1 MSSAA
6 EPLSPCRPDVVL
18 RPTVLRPTVLRRL
31 RPTVLHDPS
40 GPALPWLHADEP
52 PSSPAALTSTT
63 QRGYPSRQRGF
74 FVPACAAGGIG
85 ARVRAA
91 GEDAPSGAS
100 DRKTTGP
107 MSEQTEQQ
115 AQQDAG
121 RATYDVAAAQDRW
134 RKVWEE
140 LNPFQAADDGSRER
154 RYALTMFPYPS
165 GDLHMGHAEVMA
177 LHDVIA
183 RYWWQRGYDV
193 MNPIGWDSFGLPA
206 ENAAIKRGEH
216 PATYTYANIETQAE
230 SFRRYAVSFDW
241 SRRLH
246 TSDPEY
252 YRWTQWLFLR
262 FREQGLAYRKFSPVN
277 WCPVD
282 QTVLA
287 NEQVVQGT
295 CERCGA
301 EVTKRE
307 LSQWY
312 FKVTDYAQRLLDD
325 MEQLKDTWPER
336 VLAMQRNWIGRSEGA
351 HVDFEI
357 EAADGQPARSVTVFT
372 TRPDTLFGA
381 TFFVVAADAKL
392 AAEICAPEHREGYEA
407 YLEEVRKETEID
419 RLSTE
424 REKTGV
430 FLGRHAVNPVNGE
443 RVPVWAADYV
453 LADYGTGAVM
463 AVPAHDQRD
472 LDFAKAF
479 GLPVRRVVD
488 TGEPNPE
495 QTYVATVGDGV
506 YVNSASDGFSLDG
519 LSDKASGIS
528 RTVARLEEEG
538 RGKGAVNFRLRDW
551 LLSRQ
556 RFWGCPIPIVHCE
569 ACGEVPVPDEQ
580 LPVELPDLRGADLK
594 PKGTSPLAAAEEW
607 VNTSCPSC
615 GGPAKRDSDTMDTF
629 VDSSWYFLRYCSPD
643 YTDGPFDPAAVRSWM
658 PAHQYV
664 GGVEHAILHLLY
676 SRFFTKVLHDMGMI
690 DFVEPFTALL
700 NQGQVINQGKAMSK
714 SLGNG
719 VNLGEMIDE
728 YGVDAV
734 RLTLVFAG
742 PPEDD
747 IDWADVSPAGSLKFL
762 QRAWRLSGDV
772 SSAPGT
778 EFAGGD
784 ETLRKATHRTLAE
797 VEHLLDGHRFNVVV
811 ARVMELVNVTRKAID
826 SGCGLADPAVREAT
840 EAVAIV
846 LSLVAPYTAEE
857 MWERLGHEPTVARVG
872 WPVVEE
878 ALLVQESVTA
888 IVQVGGK
895 LRAKLEVSPDISEAD
910 LEAMALAEPVIQ
922 RSLEGRTVRKV
933 IVRAPKLVNIVAS

>member
-1 MSSAA
+1 M
-6 EPLSPCRPDVVL
+6 
-18 RPTVLRPTVLRRL
+18 
-31 RPTVLHDPS
+31 
-40 GPALPWLHADEP
+40 
-52 PSSPAALTSTT
+52 
-63 QRGYPSRQRGF
+63 
-74 FVPACAAGGIG
+74 
-85 ARVRAA
+85 
-91 GEDAPSGAS
+91 
-100 DRKTTGP
+100 
-107 MSEQTEQQ
+107 TEQ
-115 AQQDAG
+115 AEE
-121 RATYDVAAAQDRW
+121 RVTYDVAAVQDKW
-134 RKVWEE
+134 RKVWED
-140 LNPFQAADDGSRER
+140 LNPFEAADDGERER

-206 ENAAIKRGEH
+206 ENAAIKRDEH

-230 SFRRYAVSFDW
+230 SFRRYAISFDW

-262 FREQGLAYRKFSPVN
+262 FRERGLAYRKSSPVN
-277 WCPVD
+277 WCPND

-287 NEQVVQGT
+287 NEQVVQGA

-307 LSQWY
+307 LTQWY

-325 MEQLKDTWPER
+325 MEMLKDTWPER

-351 HVDFEI
+351 HVDFDI
-357 EAADGQPARSVTVFT
+357 EPREDTGGGTLSGRTVTVFT
-372 TRPDTLFGA
+372 TRPDTLYGA

-392 AAEICAPEHREGYEA
+392 AEEICAPEQREAFEA
-407 YLEEVRKETEID
+407 YLEQVRKETEID

-430 FLGRHAVNPVNGE
+430 FLGRYAVNPVNGE
-443 RVPVWAADYV
+443 RIPVWAADYV

-472 LDFAKAF
+472 LDFAKTF
-479 GLPVRRVVD
+479 DLPVRQVVD
-488 TGEPNPE
+488 TGEDNPE
-495 QTYVATVGDGV
+495 ETYVATVGDGV
-506 YVNSASDGFSLDG
+506 YVNSGDLDG
-519 LSDKASGIS
+519 LTDKTSGIS
-528 RTVARLEEEG
+528 RIVERLEAEG
-538 RGKGAVNFRLRDW
+538 RGTGAVNFRLRDW

-556 RFWGCPIPIVHCE
+556 RFWGCPIPIVHCDT
-569 ACGEVPVPDEQ
+569 CGEVPVPDDQ

-607 VNTSCPSC
+607 VDVTCPSC

-629 VDSSWYFLRYCSPD
+629 VDSSWYFLRYCSPSF
-643 YTDGPFDPAAVRSWM
+643 TDGPFDPEAVRRWM
-658 PAHQYV
+658 PAEQYV

-676 SRFFTKVLHDMGMI
+676 SRFFTKVLHDMGMV
-690 DFVEPFTALL
+690 DFVEPFKALL

-719 VNLGEMIDE
+719 VDLGEMIDR

-747 IDWADVSPAGSLKFL
+747 IDWADVSPGGSLRFL

-772 SSAPGT
+772 GSAPGVS
-778 EFAGGD
+778 FADGD
-784 ETLRKATHRTLAE
+784 VMLRKATHRTLHE
-797 VEHLLDGHRFNVVV
+797 VEQLIDSHRFNVVV
-811 ARVMELVNVTRKAID
+811 ARIMELVNVTRKAID
-826 SGCGLADPAVREAT
+826 SGSGPADPAVREAT
-840 EAVAIV
+840 EAVAIM

-857 MWERLGHEPTVARVG
+857 MWSRLGHEPTVARVG
-872 WPVVEE
+872 WPAVDES
-878 ALLVQESVTA
+878 LLVQDSITA
-888 IVQVGGK
+888 IVQVQGK

-910 LEAMALAEPVIQ
+910 LEAMALGEPVVQ
-922 RSLEGRTVRKV
+922 RSLEGKTVRKV
-933 IVRAPKLVNIVAS
+933 IVKAPKLVNIVAT